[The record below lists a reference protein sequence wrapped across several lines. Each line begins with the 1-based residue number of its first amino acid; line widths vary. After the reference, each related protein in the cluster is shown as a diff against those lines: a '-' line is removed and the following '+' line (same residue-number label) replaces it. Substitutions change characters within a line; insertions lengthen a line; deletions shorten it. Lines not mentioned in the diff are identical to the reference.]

1 MKVRHI
7 RQSRNPAAGRREK
20 PCRDDPMLAK
30 RTADGCRKEGEGEF
44 ATEIESEC
52 RGRAATELKLTA
64 PSLEKIMF
72 DMKIVKNFPY
82 RVIDEIVNRLGL
94 MIEGGNGRQE
104 MRSHFSSHSHQS

>member
-72 DMKIVKNFPY
+72 DMKIVEDLPDGLVDN
-82 RVIDEIVNRLGL
+82 ILNRFGS
-94 MIEGGNGRQE
+94 MIKGGDRG
-104 MRSHFSSHSHQS
+104 